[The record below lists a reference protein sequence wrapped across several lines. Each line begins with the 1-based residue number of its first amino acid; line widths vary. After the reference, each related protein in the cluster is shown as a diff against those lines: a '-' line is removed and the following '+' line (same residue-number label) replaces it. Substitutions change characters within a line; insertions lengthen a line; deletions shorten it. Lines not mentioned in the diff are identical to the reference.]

1 MAKVGRT
8 LPSLM
13 KTIQKVEQS
22 EQSVIQ
28 MMNKALSD
36 RRLQSLLAKKAQ
48 IYSPETMHQ
57 EDCLWITGAGVYTA
71 YRQMFVALAQ
81 IDESVRVSV
90 TITDDDI
97 GKTNYLIWAYGDSED
112 KASVTQMLIFL
123 IEDILGGNG
132 QDVMVSVE

>member
-1 MAKVGRT
+1 
-8 LPSLM
+8 
-13 KTIQKVEQS
+13 
-22 EQSVIQ
+22 
-28 MMNKALSD
+28 MMNQALSD

-48 IYSPETMHQ
+48 IFSPETMHQ

-81 IDESVRVSV
+81 IDESVRLSV

>member
-57 EDCLWITGAGVYTA
+57 EECLWITGAGVYTA